1 MKVKSIPSIVFCRIK
16 NKTKAIKTIIF
27 HWAEGQ
33 HIIKWSSILP
43 RAHRYYQIESSNV
56 IQCLATSPKSEKSL
70 QIEGNG
76 LGGVQSYF
84 RVRTN

>member
-1 MKVKSIPSIVFCRIK
+1 MSMEEGVVGVEKGSKQYLKINIRDKIGQDLVHQSECVR
-16 NKTKAIKTIIF
+16 

-56 IQCLATSPKSEKSL
+56 I
-70 QIEGNG
+70 
-76 LGGVQSYF
+76 
-84 RVRTN
+84 